1 MRQRPA
7 LMLLAI
13 ALLLAACAAP
23 AERSSMTVG
32 LNPALAA
39 PADTSLIDGI
49 AVGSVD
55 GGEATRALGT
65 SEVDNEDFQSALMD
79 SLRNNG
85 LLAEGNAPR
94 YILYAHLLD
103 VDQPLVGLNMT
114 VTAKVNYELADA
126 VNAHPTEE
134 TTIETEFTSA
144 FGDAFGADER
154 TRLAN
159 EGAIRENIQ
168 EFLAWLSRKP
178 PSGPGAP
185 TPLR

>member
-1 MRQRPA
+1 MRQRTA
-7 LMLLAI
+7 MMLFAT
-13 ALLLAACAAP
+13 ALLLGACAAP
-23 AERSSMTVG
+23 AERSKMIVG
-32 LNPALAA
+32 LTPAFAE

-79 SLRNNG
+79 SLRNQG

-94 YILYAHLLD
+94 YVLYAHLLD
-103 VDQPLVGLNMT
+103 IHQPLVGLNMT

-126 VNAHPTEE
+126 VNGQPTEE
-134 TTIETEFTSA
+134 TTVETEFTSPFGEA
-144 FGDAFGADER
+144 FAADER

-159 EGAIRENIQ
+159 EGAIRENIG
-168 EFLAWLSRKP
+168 EFLGWLTRKP
-178 PSGPGAP
+178 PSRPGAP
-185 TPLR
+185 MVLR